1 MSTDYRAG
9 TGPDERTPF
18 GSLLD
23 AIIPALFP
31 NDAALAKRLGVNQ
44 SQVHRWRRDVRPQIT
59 MLVRI
64 SEATGISVETL
75 AKIVSYEASDRAER
89 VS

>member
-1 MSTDYRAG
+1 MPTDNRTG

-31 NDAALAKRLGVNQ
+31 NDAAFAKRLDINQ
-44 SQVHRWRRDVRPQIT
+44 SQVHRWRRDTRPQIT

-75 AKIVSYEASDRAER
+75 AKIVGFEPSNRSGRAS
-89 VS
+89 